1 MTAVDQESPGG
12 RNIGKM
18 IKVNYYRQREAM
30 AAFTRVRLMSEKAQ
44 GDTLLAFYVTKKI
57 PC

>member
-1 MTAVDQESPGG
+1 
-12 RNIGKM
+12 M
-18 IKVNYYRQREAM
+18 IKVNCHRQRESI